1 MTTERVNPPGLPAN
15 PAFAQGTLSTGS
27 RLLVVGGQNGVDAT
41 GAMASGLGA
50 QTAQA
55 LRNVQAVLEAAG
67 AGLAQVARLGVYLVA
82 SADPTEAFAAVG
94 PEWQQHP
101 TAVVVLRV
109 AGLARPDA
117 LVEIEALA
125 VL

>member
-1 MTTERVNPPGLPAN
+1 MTTEAVNPPGLPAN
-15 PAFAQGTLSTGS
+15 PAFAQGTLSAGT
-27 RLLVVGGQNGVDAT
+27 RILVVGGQNGVDGT
-41 GAMASGLGA
+41 GTMASGLAA

-55 LRNVQAVLEAAG
+55 LRNVLAVLAAAG
-67 AGLAQVARLGVYLVA
+67 ASPEHVARLGVYLDA
-82 SADPTEAFAAVG
+82 STDPTEAYAAVG
-94 PEWQQHP
+94 PEWRQHP

-109 AGLARPDA
+109 AGLRPGA

>member
-1 MTTERVNPPGLPAN
+1 MTTEAVNPPDLPAN
-15 PAFAQGTLSTGS
+15 PAFAQGTVSTGS
-27 RLLVVGGQNGVDAT
+27 RLLVVGGQNGIDAT
-41 GAMASGLGA
+41 GTMASGLGA

-55 LRNVQAVLEAAG
+55 LHNVQAVLKAAG
-67 AGLAQVARLGVYLVA
+67 AGPEHVARLGVYLLA
-82 SADPTEAFAAVG
+82 SADPAEAFTAVG

-125 VL
+125 MI

>member
-1 MTTERVNPPGLPAN
+1 MTTEIVNPPELPTN
-15 PAFAQGTLSTGS
+15 PAFAQGTLSAGS
-27 RLLVVGGQNGVDAT
+27 RVLVVGGQNGVDGT
-41 GAMASGLGA
+41 GAMASGLAA

-55 LRNVQAVLEAAG
+55 LRNVLAVLKAAG
-67 AGLAQVARLGVYLVA
+67 AGPEHVARLGIYLDA
-82 SADPTEAFAAVG
+82 SVDPGEAYGAVG
-94 PEWQQHP
+94 PEWRQHP

-109 AGLARPDA
+109 AGLGPPGA

>member
-1 MTTERVNPPGLPAN
+1 MTTEIVNPPELPAN

-27 RLLVVGGQNGVDAT
+27 RILVVGGQNGVDAT
-41 GAMASGLGA
+41 GAMAAGLAA

-55 LRNVQAVLEAAG
+55 LRNVLAVLEAAG
-67 AGLAQVARLGVYLVA
+67 AGPAQVARLGVYLVA
-82 SADPTEAFAAVG
+82 SVDPAEAFAAVG
-94 PEWQQHP
+94 PEWRRQP